1 MGSEMCIRDRYNHL
15 RDRLPVRND
24 ERPSISLWSILKN
37 NIGKDLTKISF
48 PVAFNEPTSML
59 QRMSED
65 LEFSECLDAAALQSD
80 STRRIMF
87 VAAFAMSNYSSTIGR
102 IAKPFNP
109 MLGETFEYVRPDRGY
124 RYISEQVS
132 HHPPISA
139 CFCES
144 PGWEYMGCVDAK
156 SKFLGRTFEIRPTG
170 VALSLI
176 HI

>member
-1 MGSEMCIRDRYNHL
+1 MFGREFEPYNHL

-24 ERPSISLWSILKN
+24 ERPSMSLWSILKN

-65 LEFSECLDAAALQSD
+65 LEFSECLDAAALQSE
-80 STRRIMF
+80 STRRILY
-87 VAAFAMSNYSSTIGR
+87 VAAFAMSNYSSTINR

-109 MLGETFEYVRPDRGY
+109 LLGETFEYVRPDRQY

-144 PGWEYMGCVDAK
+144 PSWEYMGCVDAK
-156 SKFLGRTFEIRPTG
+156 SKFLGRSFE
-170 VALSLI
+170 LSLI